1 MKKTVLFL
9 LILVT
14 CLSVFTGCAGFKNK
28 NAKSAFYDDCGVSV
42 SATLSKDILNY
53 AELNISVKNTADK
66 EIAAVKLYAIP
77 QNVYGDEIDSWFAPR
92 EILYDTAIPAEGCGC
107 FTHSFLDESV
117 KTVTLYVYSVY
128 FSDGTEWGD
137 RNAKKATILKEAREV
152 NVKVD

>member
-9 LILVT
+9 LILGT
-14 CLSVFTGCAGFKNK
+14 CLSVFTGCAGFKNG
-28 NAKSAFYDDCGVSV
+28 NAKSAFDDDCGVSV
-42 SATLSKDILNY
+42 SATLLKDFLDF

-66 EIAAVKLYAIP
+66 EIAAIKLYAIP
-77 QNVYGDEIDSWFAPR
+77 QNVYGDEIDPWLAPR
-92 EILYDTAIPAEGCGC
+92 EIFYDTAIPAEGCGR
-107 FTHSFLDESV
+107 FTHSFLNESV